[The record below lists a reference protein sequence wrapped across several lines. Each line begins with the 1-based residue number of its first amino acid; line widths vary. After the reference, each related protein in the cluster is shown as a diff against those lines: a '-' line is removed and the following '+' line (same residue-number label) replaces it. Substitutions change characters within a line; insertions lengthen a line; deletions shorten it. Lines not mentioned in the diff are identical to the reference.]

1 MEFKYDFNNIFAKI
15 LKKEIP
21 NDTVFET
28 AHSLAFKDINPAAP
42 IHILVIPKGPYI
54 NYDHFASQASDEE
67 IIDFN
72 KTINEVI
79 KKENLDP
86 ERNGNGY
93 RLIANAGLNGVQEVP
108 HLHFHILG
116 GRNMGIMVSRSWNNL
131 KETINAWKW

>member
-93 RLIANAGLNGVQEVP
+93 RLIANLV
-108 HLHFHILG
+108 
-116 GRNMGIMVSRSWNNL
+116 
-131 KETINAWKW
+131 